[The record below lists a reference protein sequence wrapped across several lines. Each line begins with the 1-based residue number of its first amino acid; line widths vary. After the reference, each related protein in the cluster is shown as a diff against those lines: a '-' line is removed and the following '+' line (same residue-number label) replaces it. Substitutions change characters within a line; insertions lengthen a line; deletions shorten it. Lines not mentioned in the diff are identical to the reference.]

1 METKENSRGVSVIQ
15 KYCDLLPNTSGV
27 YRMIGPEEEILYI
40 GKAKNLKKRV
50 SNYKNYR
57 RLPNR
62 IKRMIELTTE
72 MEFVNTRT
80 ESEALLLESNLIK
93 KYRPRYNILLRDDK
107 SFPYILVTNE
117 HDYPRILKFRG
128 SLKNKSEYYGPFA
141 SVSSVDFTLSML
153 QKIFLLRSCSDSV
166 FASRTRPCMLYQ
178 IKRCS
183 APCVGVIGKAEY
195 DKLLGQARAFLTGDS
210 QGIQKELAIEMEE
223 LSATLDFEAAALIR
237 DRIKALTN
245 VQSTQGLES
254 KNLKNADLIAI
265 AIESGQ
271 ACIQVFFVRAG
282 RNYGNRVYYPSQI
295 TGSRPK
301 DIIEAFLGQFYSR
314 HLPPKII
321 LLNEPVDQKNVLEDA
336 LSSRV
341 DYAVKLECPKRGA
354 KRQMIQFVEEN
365 SRNAIARRLA
375 DRTSQQILFKGL
387 AAKLGLSKVPNRIEI
402 YDNSHISGSYP
413 VGAMVVAGP
422 EGFQK
427 NSYRKYNIKTRNNFS
442 VGLNNDDYGMMTE
455 VLTRRLKKA
464 KPINSSNQSDYSWPD
479 LIIVD
484 GGLGQLSAAQSV
496 FDSMAISNIDLIAV
510 AKGPKRNA
518 GEEKIF
524 MTGRDPVI
532 LDNKDPV
539 LYFIQRLRD
548 EAHRFAIGS
557 HRKRRE
563 KNIQKSPLDS
573 IDGIG
578 KMRKRQLLNHFGS
591 AKVVSEASLQDL
603 EAVEGISRSIAK
615 KIYYWFRPDS

>member
-1 METKENSRGVSVIQ
+1 
-15 KYCDLLPNTSGV
+15 
-27 YRMIGPEEEILYI
+27 
-40 GKAKNLKKRV
+40 
-50 SNYKNYR
+50 
-57 RLPNR
+57 
-62 IKRMIELTTE
+62 
-72 MEFVNTRT
+72 
-80 ESEALLLESNLIK
+80 
-93 KYRPRYNILLRDDK
+93 
-107 SFPYILVTNE
+107 
-117 HDYPRILKFRG
+117 
-128 SLKNKSEYYGPFA
+128 
-141 SVSSVDFTLSML
+141 
-153 QKIFLLRSCSDSV
+153 
-166 FASRTRPCMLYQ
+166 
-178 IKRCS
+178 
-183 APCVGVIGKAEY
+183 
-195 DKLLGQARAFLTGDS
+195 
-210 QGIQKELAIEMEE
+210 
-223 LSATLDFEAAALIR
+223 
-237 DRIKALTN
+237 
-245 VQSTQGLES
+245 
-254 KNLKNADLIAI
+254 
-265 AIESGQ
+265 
-271 ACIQVFFVRAG
+271 
-282 RNYGNRVYYPSQI
+282 
-295 TGSRPK
+295 
-301 DIIEAFLGQFYSR
+301 
-314 HLPPKII
+314 
-321 LLNEPVDQKNVLEDA
+321 
-336 LSSRV
+336 
-341 DYAVKLECPKRGA
+341 
-354 KRQMIQFVEEN
+354 MIQFVEEN

-375 DRTSQQILFKGL
+375 DRTSQKILFKGL